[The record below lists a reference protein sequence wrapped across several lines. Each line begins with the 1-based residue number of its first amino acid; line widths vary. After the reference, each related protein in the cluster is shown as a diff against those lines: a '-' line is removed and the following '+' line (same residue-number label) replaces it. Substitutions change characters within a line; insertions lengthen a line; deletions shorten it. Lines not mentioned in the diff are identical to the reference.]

1 MSLLKCV
8 KKFIPNGKN
17 LKIDCIRI
25 FSKKVEYVLEDCNE
39 VLIKINKFVVN
50 KEGIVR
56 VETLRMPVTIP
67 DRLELDVFE
76 LDELEN
82 VDRSD
87 SRVMQLNKWELDRF
101 QIRGEFCACTRLIY

>member
-1 MSLLKCV
+1 VESRLILSYCFAIFFLSFLPSEDKILQEMDVVSYRVLGYLLV
-8 KKFIPNGKN
+8 GI
-17 LKIDCIRI
+17 IRI

-82 VDRSD
+82 VDR
-87 SRVMQLNKWELDRF
+87 
-101 QIRGEFCACTRLIY
+101 